1 MSVCVYKGVVI
12 KSNWLTTAQLR
23 VVLQISASTY
33 LNNAS
38 YLLII
43 VPTNDILHQRDTPFT

>member
-23 VVLQISASTY
+23 VALQISASTY

-43 VPTNDILHQRDTPFT
+43 VPTNDILHQRDTSFT